1 MVNLGQRLHNQR
13 LQRKLTLEEVAVA
26 TKIKPRF
33 LAAIEKGDY
42 SKFPSPTYA
51 QGFVKNYAA
60 YLGLPK
66 TEVTALFR
74 REFDEK
80 RVYKVLPDS
89 LAKKQEYPTVTFRW
103 RQQFLLLPALLLIL
117 GAYLLFQY
125 RAVFFPPALSV
136 YTPKENSTVDQNIT
150 ITGKADEGTSVFINN
165 DQVSLSTD
173 GTFQKSVSLF
183 PGKTQVIIVAKNKF
197 GKQTTIQR
205 TVTVK

>member
-33 LAAIEKGDY
+33 LMAIEKSDY

-51 QGFVKNYAA
+51 QGFVKNYAS

-80 RVYKVLPDS
+80 RLYKVLPDA
-89 LAKKQEYPTVTFRW
+89 LARKHDIPVFAFRW
-103 RQQFLLLPALLLIL
+103 RQQYLIVPVILLLL

-125 RAVFFPPALSV
+125 RAVFLPPGISL
-136 YTPKENSTVDQNIT
+136 YTPKQGSIVGQNT
-150 ITGKADEGTSVFINN
+150 LITGKADIGTSVFINN
-165 DQVSLSTD
+165 AQVSIGID
-173 GTFQKSVSLF
+173 GVFRKSVSLF
-183 PGKTQVIIVAKNKF
+183 PGKTQITIVAKNKF
-197 GKQTTIQR
+197 GKETTVQR
-205 TVTVK
+205 IVTVQ